1 MSVQNFL
8 TKDNIQTLW
17 DVVIDENIFKFLEKE
32 HQINVL
38 NIFNENL
45 KGFFE
50 TEKTKE
56 INLVYLN
63 KKYIMLILNYITK
76 NFKSNIPNKIKIY
89 DEPETK
95 EPITYE
101 EIQNEKKTQFEMDLM
116 KRQQDFTNAIT
127 MQVPDVPDFKDNFKD
142 EPISEMEKMI
152 KEITKKRNYDV
163 EQINQS
169 YQKENE
175 QWMKPQETSIKSE
188 KFLSQNQNQNKI
200 QENVEDHKKNVTWGN
215 NEIINKSLENVEEQD
230 IFKKLK
236 KVNTNENIT
245 LTLNDNSFEQRLT
258 NIEEKLEM
266 YNYKIDKV
274 LQLLQ
279 R

>member
-50 TEKTKE
+50 TEKTKA